1 LPTWS
6 APSWSV
12 SSSMNKIERKIQ
24 KIKLFALDFDG
35 VFTDNRVFI
44 DEEGREAVVCDRGD
58 SLGLKMLREKR
69 PDILVIVISKET
81 NNVVRARCEKLK
93 IACRTGIDDKFTTFR
108 EIITEAN
115 LDPEQV
121 AYMGNDVN
129 DLECITF
136 AGIGVAVADSD
147 PKVLAV
153 ADYITRKKG
162 GRGAIR
168 EFIDI
173 ILTEINTT

>member
-1 LPTWS
+1 
-6 APSWSV
+6 
-12 SSSMNKIERKIQ
+12 MNKIEQKIR
-24 KIKLFALDFDG
+24 KIKLFAVDFDG

-44 DEEGREAVVCDRGD
+44 DEDGRESVVCDRSD
-58 SLGLKMLREKR
+58 SLGLKMLMEKR
-69 PDILVIVISKET
+69 PDITVIVISKET
-81 NNVVRARCEKLK
+81 NNVVKARCDKLR
-93 IACRTGIDDKFTTFR
+93 IACRTGIDDKLTTFK
-108 EIITEAN
+108 EITAQAN
-115 LDPEQV
+115 LDPKQV

>member
-1 LPTWS
+1 MS
-6 APSWSV
+6 E
-12 SSSMNKIERKIQ
+12 IEQ
-24 KIKLFALDFDG
+24 KIKKISLFTLDFDG

-44 DEEGREAVVCDRGD
+44 DENGKETVVCDRSD

-69 PDILVIVISKET
+69 PDVTVIVISKET
-81 NNVVRARCEKLK
+81 SKVVKARCDKLK
-93 IACRTGIDDKFTTFR
+93 ITCYTGIDDKLTTFQK
-108 EIITEAN
+108 IITDMKLEPAH
-115 LDPEQV
+115 V

-129 DLECITF
+129 DLECMAY

-147 PKVLAV
+147 PKVLAI
-153 ADYITRKKG
+153 ADYITRKNG

-173 ILTEINTT
+173 VLS

>member
-1 LPTWS
+1 MS
-6 APSWSV
+6 EV
-12 SSSMNKIERKIQ
+12 EQMIKKIS
-24 KIKLFALDFDG
+24 LFALDFDG

-44 DEEGREAVVCDRGD
+44 DENGKETVICDRSD

-69 PDILVIVISKET
+69 PDVTVIVISKET
-81 NNVVRARCEKLK
+81 SKVVRARCDKLK
-93 IACRTGIDDKFTTFR
+93 ITCYTGIDDKLTTFQK
-108 EIITEAN
+108 IIADMKLEPT
-115 LDPEQV
+115 QV

-129 DLECITF
+129 DLECMTY

-147 PKVLAV
+147 PKVLV
-153 ADYITRKKG
+153 IADYITRKNG

-173 ILTEINTT
+173 VLSQ

>member
-1 LPTWS
+1 MS
-6 APSWSV
+6 E
-12 SSSMNKIERKIQ
+12 IEQ
-24 KIKLFALDFDG
+24 KIKKISLFALDFDG

-44 DEEGREAVVCDRGD
+44 DENGKETVVCDRSD

-69 PDILVIVISKET
+69 PDVTVIVISKET
-81 NNVVRARCEKLK
+81 SKVVRARCDKLK
-93 IACRTGIDDKFTTFR
+93 ITCRTGIDDKLTTFR
-108 EIITEAN
+108 EIIAEKKLNPAR
-115 LDPEQV
+115 V

-147 PKVLAV
+147 PKVLAI
-153 ADYITRKKG
+153 ADYITRKNG

-173 ILTEINTT
+173 ILSETTTY

>member
-1 LPTWS
+1 
-6 APSWSV
+6 
-12 SSSMNKIERKIQ
+12 MNRIETKIQ
-24 KIKLFALDFDG
+24 KIRLFALDFDG

-58 SLGLKMLREKR
+58 SLGLKMIRERR
-69 PDILVIVISKET
+69 PEITVIVISKET
-81 NNVVRARCEKLK
+81 NNIVKKRCDKLK
-93 IACRTGIDDKFTTFR
+93 IACRTGIDDKLTTLK
-108 EIITEAN
+108 EIIAQQKVDLEN
-115 LDPEQV
+115 V

-129 DLECITF
+129 DLECIAY

-153 ADYITRKKG
+153 ADYITRKNG

-173 ILTEINTT
+173 ILSEINST

>member
-1 LPTWS
+1 
-6 APSWSV
+6 
-12 SSSMNKIERKIQ
+12 MNEIERKIQ

-44 DEEGREAVVCDRGD
+44 DEDGRESVVCDRSD

-69 PDILVIVISKET
+69 PDISVIVISKET
-81 NNVVRARCEKLK
+81 NNVVKARCDKLK
-93 IACRTGIDDKFTTFR
+93 IACRTGIDDKLTTFK
-108 EIITEAN
+108 EIIARAN
-115 LDPEQV
+115 MDPEQV

-129 DLECITF
+129 DLECIVF

-147 PKVLAV
+147 PKLLAV
-153 ADYITRKKG
+153 ADYITRQKG

-168 EFIDI
+168 ELCD
-173 ILTEINTT
+173 LVMSREDRN

>member
-1 LPTWS
+1 
-6 APSWSV
+6 
-12 SSSMNKIERKIQ
+12 MKIQ
-24 KIKLFALDFDG
+24 KIRLFALDFDG

-58 SLGLKMLREKR
+58 SLGLKMIRERR
-69 PDILVIVISKET
+69 PEITVIVISKET
-81 NNVVRARCEKLK
+81 NNIVKKRCDKLK
-93 IACRTGIDDKFTTFR
+93 IACRTGIDDKLTTLK
-108 EIITEAN
+108 EIIAQQKVDLEN
-115 LDPEQV
+115 V

-129 DLECITF
+129 DLECIAY

-153 ADYITRKKG
+153 ADYITRKNG

-173 ILTEINTT
+173 ILSEINST

>member
-1 LPTWS
+1 
-6 APSWSV
+6 
-12 SSSMNKIERKIQ
+12 MIERKIHEV
-24 KIKLFALDFDG
+24 KLFALDFDG

-44 DEEGREAVVCDRGD
+44 DETGRESVVCDRRD
-58 SLGLKMLREKR
+58 SLGLKMLKEKR
-69 PDILVIVISKET
+69 PDIMIVVLSKET
-81 NNVVRARCEKLK
+81 NNVVKARCDKLK
-93 IACRTGIDDKFTTFR
+93 ITCRTGINDKLPTLK

-115 LDPEQV
+115 LDPERV

-129 DLECITF
+129 DLECITY

-147 PKVLAV
+147 PRVLSA
-153 ADYITRKKG
+153 ADYITGKNG

-173 ILTEINTT
+173 ILNEITTI

>member
-1 LPTWS
+1 
-6 APSWSV
+6 
-12 SSSMNKIERKIQ
+12 MNEIEQR
-24 KIKLFALDFDG
+24 IKNIRLFTLDFDG

-44 DEEGREAVVCDRGD
+44 DEDGKETVVCDRSD

-69 PDILVIVISKET
+69 PDITVIVISKET
-81 NNVVRARCEKLK
+81 SRVVRARCDKLK
-93 IACRTGIDDKFTTFR
+93 IMCHTGIDDKLTTFR
-108 EIITEAN
+108 KIIEDMK
-115 LDPEQV
+115 LDPVQV

-129 DLECITF
+129 DLECMTY

-147 PKVLAV
+147 PKVLAA
-153 ADYITRKKG
+153 ADYITRKNG

-173 ILTEINTT
+173 VLG

>member
-1 LPTWS
+1 
-6 APSWSV
+6 
-12 SSSMNKIERKIQ
+12 MNRIETKIQ
-24 KIKLFALDFDG
+24 KIRLFALDFDG

-44 DEEGREAVVCDRGD
+44 DEERREAVVCDRGD
-58 SLGLKMLREKR
+58 SLGLKMIRERR
-69 PDILVIVISKET
+69 PEITVIVISKET
-81 NNVVRARCEKLK
+81 NNIVKKRCDKLK
-93 IACRTGIDDKFTTFR
+93 IACRTGIDDKLTTLK
-108 EIITEAN
+108 EIIAQQKVDLEN
-115 LDPEQV
+115 V

-129 DLECITF
+129 DLECIAY

-153 ADYITRKKG
+153 ADYITRKNG

-173 ILTEINTT
+173 ILSEINST

>member
-1 LPTWS
+1 MS
-6 APSWSV
+6 E
-12 SSSMNKIERKIQ
+12 IEQ
-24 KIKLFALDFDG
+24 KIKNISLYTLDFDG

-44 DEEGREAVVCDRGD
+44 DENGKETVVCDRSD

-69 PDILVIVISKET
+69 PDVTVIVISKET
-81 NNVVRARCEKLK
+81 SRVVRARCDKLK
-93 IACRTGIDDKFTTFR
+93 ITCYTGIDDKLTTFQK
-108 EIITEAN
+108 IIADMN
-115 LDPEQV
+115 LEPAQV

-129 DLECITF
+129 DLECMTY

-153 ADYITRKKG
+153 ADYITRKNG

-173 ILTEINTT
+173 VLS

>member
-1 LPTWS
+1 
-6 APSWSV
+6 
-12 SSSMNKIERKIQ
+12 MNKIEQKIQ
-24 KIKLFALDFDG
+24 KVKLFALDFDG

-44 DEEGREAVVCDRGD
+44 DEDGRESVVCDRSD

-69 PDILVIVISKET
+69 PDITVIVISKET
-81 NNVVRARCEKLK
+81 NNVIKARCEKLK
-93 IACRTGIDDKFTTFR
+93 IACRTGIDDKLTTLK
-108 EIITEAN
+108 EIVAQAK

-136 AGIGVAVADSD
+136 AGIGIAVADSD
-147 PKVLAV
+147 PKILAV
-153 ADYITRKKG
+153 ADYITRNKG

-168 EFIDI
+168 EIIDI
-173 ILTEINTT
+173 VLD

>member
-1 LPTWS
+1 
-6 APSWSV
+6 
-12 SSSMNKIERKIQ
+12 MNKIERKIQ

-35 VFTDNRVFI
+35 VITDNRVFI
-44 DEEGREAVVCDRGD
+44 DDDGKESVVCDRSD

-69 PDILVIVISKET
+69 PEITVIVISKET
-81 NNVVRARCEKLK
+81 NNVVKARCDKLK
-93 IACRTGIDDKFTTFR
+93 IASMTGIDDKLTTFK
-108 EIITEAN
+108 EIVARAN

-121 AYMGNDVN
+121 AYIGNDVN
-129 DLECITF
+129 DIECITF
-136 AGIGVAVADSD
+136 AGVGVAVADSD

-153 ADYITRKKG
+153 ADYITCKKG

-173 ILTEINTT
+173 VLG